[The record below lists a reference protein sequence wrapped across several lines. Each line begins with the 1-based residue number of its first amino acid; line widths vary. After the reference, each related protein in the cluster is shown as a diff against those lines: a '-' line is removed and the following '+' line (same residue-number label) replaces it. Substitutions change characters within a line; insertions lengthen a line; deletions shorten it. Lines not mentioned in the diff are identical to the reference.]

1 MLQKHREMAIPT
13 GHTKPVG
20 LGNDSDRDGSSG
32 DAHRPPKAE
41 REVQAAE
48 NLLLEFKSEELKELC
63 KARGLPERGRNQS

>member
-1 MLQKHREMAIPT
+1 MSQKHREMAIPT
-13 GHTKPVG
+13 GHTKPVS

-63 KARGLPERGRNQS
+63 